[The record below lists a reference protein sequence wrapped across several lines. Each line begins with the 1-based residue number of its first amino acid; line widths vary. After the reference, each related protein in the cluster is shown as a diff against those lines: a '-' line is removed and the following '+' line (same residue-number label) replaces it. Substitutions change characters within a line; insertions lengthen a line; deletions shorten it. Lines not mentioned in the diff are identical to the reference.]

1 MVKVL
6 GFFAS
11 KKSSTLTK
19 KLSTAKTL
27 PIVVV
32 RAGNT
37 TSEIIRLENEKGNMG
52 DVTCQQFESAGTKM
66 LTESFE
72 EVLGEIDKEIKK
84 FDSRASVAVGFKGN
98 KNEEKVTIKCDL
110 QASRTAGFG
119 GNMGEENE
127 EKETKKKKK
136 CFTSFSDNRF
146 WWEHRKGKCG
156 GSA

>member
-37 TSEIIRLENEKGNMG
+37 TSKIIRLENEKGNMG
-52 DVTCQQFESAGTKM
+52 DVTCQQFESAGTK
-66 LTESFE
+66 L
-72 EVLGEIDKEIKK
+72 
-84 FDSRASVAVGFKGN
+84 
-98 KNEEKVTIKCDL
+98 
-110 QASRTAGFG
+110 
-119 GNMGEENE
+119 
-127 EKETKKKKK
+127 
-136 CFTSFSDNRF
+136 
-146 WWEHRKGKCG
+146 
-156 GSA
+156 